1 MNKKIIALFC
11 GSFNPP
17 LFSHFSLAE
26 QLLNSEQNI
35 EKIIFVPVSN
45 KYNKDG
51 LISDEHRFNMLNLV
65 CKQNPRFEVSDI
77 EFNSPRQPYTFETLQ
92 AMQEIYTDY
101 EVRLIIGT
109 DNLKELD
116 TWYEIEQLLNKFK
129 VFVLARD
136 EDNIDDIINNHSLL
150 SKYSSSFLKSNI
162 SIRTNLSS
170 SFVRN
175 EIKNNNSVK
184 YLLPDEVIEYIKNN
198 KLYI

>member
-1 MNKKIIALFC
+1 MDRKIIALFC

-26 QLLNSEQNI
+26 QLINNNKNI
-35 EKIIFVPVSN
+35 EKVIFVPVSN

-51 LISDEHRFNMLNLV
+51 LISDEHRFNMLNLI
-65 CKQNPRFEVSDI
+65 CKKNPKFEVSNI

-92 AMQEIYTDY
+92 SMQENYPEHEI
-101 EVRLIIGT
+101 RLIIGT
-109 DNLKELD
+109 DNLSKLD
-116 TWYEIEQLLNKFK
+116 TWYEIEQLLNRFK

-136 EDNIDDIINNHSLL
+136 EDNIEEIICNHNLL
-150 SKYSSSFLKSNI
+150 SNYSSSFVKSNI

-175 EIKNNNSVK
+175 EIKNKNSVK
-184 YLLPDEVIEYIKNN
+184 YLIPDEVIKYIKKNN
-198 KLYI
+198 LYI

>member
-1 MNKKIIALFC
+1 MDKKIIALFC

-17 LFSHFSLAE
+17 LFSHLSLAE
-26 QLLNSEQNI
+26 QLLNSDTNI

-65 CKQNPRFEVSDI
+65 CEKNLKFEVSNI
-77 EFNSPRQPYTFETLQ
+77 EFNKPKQPYTFETLQ
-92 AMQEIYTDY
+92 AMQEIYPKN
-101 EVRLIIGT
+101 EIRLIIGT
-109 DNLKELD
+109 DNLSKLD
-116 TWYEIEQLLNKFK
+116 TWYEVEQLLNKFK
-129 VFVLARD
+129 IFVLARD
-136 EDNIDDIINNHSLL
+136 EDNFEDIINTHNLL
-150 SKYSSSFLKSNI
+150 SKYSSSFIKSNI

-175 EIKNNNSVK
+175 EIKNNHSVR
-184 YLLPDEVIEYIKNN
+184 YLLPNEVFEYIKNN

>member
-17 LFSHFSLAE
+17 LFSHLSLAE
-26 QLLNSEQNI
+26 QLLNSDENI

-45 KYNKDG
+45 KYNKEG
-51 LISDEHRFNMLNLV
+51 LISDEHRLNMLNLV
-65 CKQNPRFEVSDI
+65 CEKNPRFEVSNI
-77 EFNSPRQPYTFETLQ
+77 EFNTPRQPYTFET
-92 AMQEIYTDY
+92 MQTMQNIYPENEI
-101 EVRLIIGT
+101 RLIIGT
-109 DNLKELD
+109 DNLSQLD
-116 TWYEIEQLLNKFK
+116 TWYEIEQLLNRFK

-136 EDNIDDIINNHSLL
+136 EDDIENIIYNHNLL
-150 SKYSSSFLKSNI
+150 SKYSSSFIKSNI

-175 EIKNNNSVK
+175 EIKNKNSVK

-198 KLYI
+198 NLYI